1 MYDKVFKPLTSR
13 KYPVVSINFV
23 SDFKLRDVFQEHNR
37 GIKQDLPVFRIK
49 KILCTLF
56 RTMFPASCFLRLVH
70 IFITGIL

>member
-1 MYDKVFKPLTSR
+1 MYDEVFKPLSSR
-13 KYPVVSINFV
+13 KYPVVSMNFV
-23 SDFKLRDVFQEHNR
+23 SDFNLHDDFQEHNR

-56 RTMFPASCFLRLVH
+56 RIRFPASCFLRLVH